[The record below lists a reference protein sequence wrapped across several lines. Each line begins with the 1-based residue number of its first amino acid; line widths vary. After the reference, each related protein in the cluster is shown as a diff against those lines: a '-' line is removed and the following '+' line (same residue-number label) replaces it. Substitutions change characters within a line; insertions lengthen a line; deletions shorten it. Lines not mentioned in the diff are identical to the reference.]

1 MKKVEFFKDG
11 DVNFNGVSMTVSEK
25 KYGTFDGFME
35 DLNTR
40 VPLPFGVRNI
50 YTAKGRH
57 RVSHFDE
64 FVAGKQYVVTS
75 RKKIK
80 RLDYGSNKQKKRF
93 IVPRP
98 PSNTYRPMADEKF
111 FQKRRQPKLLT
122 IVSNEGSDNMT
133 RYVLAPRMQNF
144 EMVLQELSNKLRL
157 NGGPV
162 AALVTT
168 RGRRVS
174 YTFSSFNQQYYIIL
188 FVNFKKKRKKNSKT
202 N

>member
-11 DVNFNGVSMTVSEK
+11 DVNFNAVSMTVSEK

-50 YTAKGRH
+50 YTPKGRN

-75 RKKIK
+75 QKKIK
-80 RLDYGSNKQKKRF
+80 RLDYGSKHKKRF

-98 PSNTYRPMADEKF
+98 PSNTFRPMADEKF

-122 IVSNEGSDNMT
+122 VVSNESSDNMT
-133 RYVLAPRMQNF
+133 RYVLAPRMENF

-162 AALVTT
+162 AALINT

-174 YTFSSFNQQYYIIL
+174 RTFL
-188 FVNFKKKRKKNSKT
+188 NFFINLES
-202 N
+202 

>member
-11 DVNFNGVSMTVSEK
+11 DVNFNAVSMTVSEK
-25 KYGTFDGFME
+25 RYGTFDGFVE

-40 VPLPFGVRNI
+40 FPLPFGVRNI
-50 YTAKGRH
+50 YTPKGRN
-57 RVSHFDE
+57 RVGHFDE
-64 FVAGKQYVVTS
+64 LVDGKLYVVTS
-75 RKKIK
+75 QKKIK

-122 IVSNEGSDNMT
+122 IISNESSDNMT
-133 RYVLAPRMQNF
+133 RYILNPRKENF
-144 EMVLQELSNKLRL
+144 EMLLQELRNKLRL

-162 AALVTT
+162 SALVTS

-174 YTFSSFNQQYYIIL
+174 
-188 FVNFKKKRKKNSKT
+188 
-202 N
+202 